1 MNNISKKEVLVAM
14 VATSMVA
21 FAITWLLTGEKPQRA
36 PRRKSNNKRQTEA
49 VS

>member
-1 MNNISKKEVLVAM
+1 MNGISKKEVLVAM

-36 PRRKSNNKRQTEA
+36 PKRRNHKRQTEA